1 MSRAKATRA
10 ELIAAVV
17 DGGRRLSTATLLF
30 HETVAERLGLHTTD
44 HKCLGIAQEAG
55 AITAGELATR
65 TGLTTGAITGVI
77 DRLEKRGFVRREA
90 DPVDRRKVVVR
101 VIAERV
107 QREIMPLFE
116 SLAASVTALAKTYD
130 ESQLKIVTDYMDAA
144 RTVLEAET
152 ARLRSAPALKTV
164 VRKGAGAPKPQ
175 TRSRGS

>member
-1 MSRAKATRA
+1 MSRPKATRA

-17 DGGRRLSTATLLF
+17 DGGRRLSTATILF

-101 VIAERV
+101 VVAERV
-107 QREIMPLFE
+107 EREIRPLFE
-116 SLAASVTALAKTYD
+116 SLAGAVTALAKTYD
-130 ESQLKIVTDYMDAA
+130 QAQLKIVTDYMDDA
-144 RTVLEAET
+144 RAVLEAE
-152 ARLRSAPALKTV
+152 AAKLRSAPARRALE
-164 VRKGAGAPKPQ
+164 RKAKRADKPE
-175 TRSRGS
+175 

>member
-17 DGGRRLSTATLLF
+17 DGGRRLSTATIVF

-55 AITAGELATR
+55 PITAGELASR

-77 DRLEKRGFVRREA
+77 DRLESRGFVRREA

-101 VIAERV
+101 VVAERV
-107 QREIMPLFE
+107 EREVRPLFE
-116 SLAASVTALAKTYD
+116 SLAGAVTALAKTYD
-130 ESQLKIVTDYMDAA
+130 EAQLRIVTDYMEDARA
-144 RTVLEAET
+144 VLEAEA
-152 ARLRSAPALKTV
+152 ARLRSSPAPRASARSGK
-164 VRKGAGAPKPQ
+164 RGGKAQKP
-175 TRSRGS
+175 RGSA